1 MWKKKNYDA
10 RTFFSDEFSM
20 SQMHCIREHQHT
32 NFHTPTQSDYIKI
45 ATGWVRIILSFFIV
59 EVNKQIFAFLY
70 RRAPF
75 ARLLLRFVPF
85 LYVFFCW
92 CLLVIQDWSE
102 MKFLWL
108 LFWCTV
114 VCQSYFYFRFFSLFF
129 DASALFGSLWHQ
141 LNLIFPK
148 S

>member
-1 MWKKKNYDA
+1 MMLVL
-10 RTFFSDEFSM
+10 FSDEFSM
-20 SQMHCIREHQHT
+20 SQMHCIREHT

-59 EVNKQIFAFLY
+59 EVNKQIFAFSY

-75 ARLLLRFVPF
+75 ARLLRRFVPF
-85 LYVFFCW
+85 SVWFFC
-92 CLLVIQDWSE
+92 CLLVTRDWSE
-102 MKFLWL
+102 MKFLWI
-108 LFWCTV
+108 LFLCSV